1 MDYLEIS
8 EKVESVM
15 LASKAPTICTDVTD
29 DDLRGDDT
37 GNTIIAMVGEP
48 SVMFAV
54 NMPEP
59 LKSMSSYIAKGPVA
73 AVDHIALVKGSTGA
87 VVYYY
92 DIFGGT
98 GLYDLSKLS
107 CKVDD
112 LLANIKQYCDT
123 WNNPDFLNASP
134 VSVQ

>member
-1 MDYLEIS
+1 MNYLEIS

-15 LASKAPTICTDVTD
+15 LASKAPTICTDVSG
-29 DDLRGDDT
+29 DDLRGDVPGDT
-37 GNTIIAMVGEP
+37 ILAAVGEP
-48 SVMFAV
+48 SVMLAV

-98 GLYDLSKLS
+98 GLYDLTKLN

-123 WNNPDFLNASP
+123 WDNPDFLNASP

>member
-1 MDYLEIS
+1 MNYSEIS
-8 EKVESVM
+8 EKVEKVF
-15 LASKAPTICTDVTD
+15 LASNAPVVCTDVSAD
-29 DDLRGDDT
+29 DFRGSET
-37 GNTIIAMVGEP
+37 GDVIIAAVGEP
-48 SVMFAV
+48 NIVLAV
-54 NMPEP
+54 NMPEQ
-59 LKSMSSYIAKGPVA
+59 LKSMSSYIAKGKGA

-92 DIFGGT
+92 DVFGGT
-98 GLYDLSKLS
+98 GLYHLNKLN

-123 WNNPDFLNASP
+123 WDVPEFVNASP

>member
-1 MDYLEIS
+1 MNYLEIS

-15 LASKAPTICTDVTD
+15 LASKAPTICTDVSGD
-29 DDLRGDDT
+29 DFRGDDT
-37 GNTIIAMVGEP
+37 GDTIIAAVGEP
-48 SVMFAV
+48 NIVLAV

-59 LKSMSSYIAKGPVA
+59 LKSMSSYIAKGKGA

-98 GLYDLSKLS
+98 GLYNLNKLN

-123 WNNPDFLNASP
+123 WDVPEFVNASP